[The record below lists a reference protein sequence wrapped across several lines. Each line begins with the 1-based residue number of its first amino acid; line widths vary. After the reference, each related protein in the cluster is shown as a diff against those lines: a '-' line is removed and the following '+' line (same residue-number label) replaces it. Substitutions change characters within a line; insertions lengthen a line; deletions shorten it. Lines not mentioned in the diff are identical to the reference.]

1 MRYTLALLLIA
12 SANLFAMSQSHKDLL
27 NVKAAYDQG
36 IDGATEVIGIIDT
49 GVDFRHKMLENKDV
63 DYQKSQRFDR
73 QLYPHGTHVASIM
86 VGSEISDFY
95 SNEKYRG
102 IAYGAKISG
111 IDNAFF
117 KIDDKYKND
126 EAKKEQIKRET
137 RAKIK
142 DYFSAKPKIK
152 VINNSWGSNLYPII
166 GYKVGGFHDIKF
178 SHVIKKY
185 TIAEALNSG
194 GAEAGAL
201 AELARE
207 KKTLMVF
214 AAGNEGMP
222 SVNSNSAMAYYDEN
236 LRSWLSVGA
245 LNPELTTKSAD
256 GKISFKKPSWDNA
269 SKTFQVGF
277 ETTSNHF
284 EGAELFSLLALG
296 SDIKAADSTYSKPSK
311 SNALTKKTG
320 TSMAAPMVSAAGAL
334 IAQKF
339 PFMNGKQIAD
349 VLLSTA
355 NSNIETPKLIV
366 KTTKISDKKKIYN
379 VFYID
384 NDVPKLAD
392 GKVDKTKLKAD
403 LIEAGYG
410 GNVDDILNG
419 IDDSRPLDKL
429 ELNNGG
435 IVKKMSKESIIGQG
449 LLDIGKA
456 MGGLARLDANRL
468 NTEDIADKIGK
479 NEAYETIDLGSHDAV
494 FSNDITQRKWDD
506 KYHRIPHVYKDGA
519 FSKNLDAAANSPYL
533 QMRNLDVGLIKKG
546 DGKLT
551 MNGKNTYQ
559 GATIVEKGE
568 LNLSTKA
575 DGSGGE
581 LVSSD
586 VYVRAGAKFSGNG
599 KIGKNLINEGT
610 VRPGNL
616 DLSSLSVGGTYTQK
630 GANSLLQI
638 GFDAKGEKSNSNLVA
653 SHYDIQGGRLEYTP
667 LRTEFYDINRQIDIN
682 LGALGSQIGKF
693 SSVSVAETQTL
704 KFTLDTTKL
713 ILNKKAEPPT
723 NNQNATPPTQN
734 GGANGQ
740 GGQTDPSGTGNSM
753 QNPPTQGGTNN
764 QNSPANPSQSGNS
777 QNDPKISI
785 VPKLKQ
791 DAYNVKNSD
800 MGTKLREIRVLSDLS
815 DGYKEAF
822 GKIDGLSEQE
832 LSKSLNSIADVGSF
846 KTASK
851 LEDNHQKIVFNNMLF
866 ALNLTNI
873 PASNFAKY
881 MNKNPI
887 KLALTSDELMMN
899 YLRDY
904 KDDFLKRPLW
914 YSTVGYKKYSASGL
928 SGNENSLEIGVGT
941 FGESSTA
948 SFVLRNSSV
957 KMSYEFSQSKSENLG
972 FAASNV
978 MNFDSFKFIGG
989 ASIDYSKNK
998 IDRTIYSLN
1007 EKINAKYDGLI
1018 ASAQIGVAKDMLV
1031 GKFTIMPIASFNYA
1045 YIRQNSFNESGKTFA
1060 RNFDALNHHTLVGAI
1075 GLNIS
1080 RNLELS
1086 DVSVNLSGYAMY
1098 EKRLSGINV
1107 KQKLAFKDFADKQ
1120 FIQKHKLT
1128 SQICTLGISSNF
1140 IFKNDLFLSLNGY
1153 GEFSDDKQRN
1163 FAVKTTI
1170 GYKF

>member
-36 IDGATEVIGIIDT
+36 IDGAGEVIGIIDT

-73 QLYPHGTHVASIM
+73 KLYPHGTHVASIM
-86 VGSEISDFY
+86 VGSEVINDDEYPFKPI
-95 SNEKYRG
+95 KYRG

-111 IDNAFF
+111 IDNALL
-117 KIDDKYKND
+117 KNEND
-126 EAKKEQIKRET
+126 NAKK
-137 RAKIK
+137 AKIIK
-142 DYFSAKPKIK
+142 DYFGSKPEIK
-152 VINNSWGSNLYPII
+152 VINNSWGSSLYPII
-166 GYKVGGFHDIKF
+166 GYQVGGFHDIKF

-194 GAEAGAL
+194 GAEANAL

-222 SVNSNSAMAYYDEN
+222 SVNSNSAMAYYDES

-296 SDIKAADSTYSKPSK
+296 SNIKAADSTYR
-311 SNALTKKTG
+311 SNKTSALAKKTG

-366 KTTKISDKKKIYN
+366 KTTKISDTKKIYN

-403 LIEAGYG
+403 LIEAGY

-506 KYHRIPHVYKDGA
+506 KYHRIPHVYSEGPG
-519 FSKNLDAAANSPYL
+519 FSTNLQAAANSPYL
-533 QMRNLDVGLIKKG
+533 EMRNLDVGLIKKG

-616 DLSSLSVGGTYTQK
+616 DFSSLSVGGTYTQK

-638 GFDAKGEKSNSNLVA
+638 GFDAKGEQGNAKLSA
-653 SHYDIQGGRLEYTP
+653 GAYDIQGGRLEYTP

-740 GGQTDPSGTGNSM
+740 GSQTAPSGTGNST

-800 MGTKLREIRVLSDLS
+800 MGAKLREIRVLSDLS

-822 GKIDGLSEQE
+822 GKIDGLSEKE

-881 MNKNPI
+881 MDKNPI
-887 KLALTSDELMMN
+887 KLASISDELTMN

-914 YSTVGYKKYSASGL
+914 YSTAGYKKYSASGL

-941 FGESSTA
+941 FGESSNT

-972 FAASNV
+972 FATSHV

-1018 ASAQIGVAKDMLV
+1018 ASVQIGAAKDMSV
-1031 GKFTIMPIASFNYA
+1031 GKFTVMPIASFNYA

-1128 SQICTLGISSNF
+1128 SQIGTLGISSNF
-1140 IFKNDLFLSLNGY
+1140 VFKNDLFLSLNGY